1 MNKRVLFSAV
11 LAATIGAGEV
21 QAQKVTAPSLP
32 SPTELKLDGTDTVY
46 VYNVKANKWLINGN
60 AYNTQTSLDSVG
72 MQVAFVPNKK
82 SETFTLVN
90 NSSGSF
96 GRKIFANGFD
106 DNGGTSYV
114 DYNNQGAEKCNWFV
128 HKDGTNFQLQ
138 ADSTSLSDA
147 TGTRAGWNP
156 NDPNLDGKG
165 EAATSGIFRP
175 ALKLSDEGASE
186 YGITWQAFAR
196 EDAQKYFL
204 RVQMMPAINAA
215 IEEGYDV
222 SKSVTVY
229 NNANATL
236 AELQTALQYISD
248 VKRNKALET
257 ASADNPIDI
266 TEYMKNADCDATTG
280 WTRECVYDADGNVG
294 SGGHGTNWQAHSATY
309 STADGSFSTSKFIER
324 WINSGSNPDT
334 GNEAGTGHLS
344 DGSLSQKLT
353 NLPAGGYKL
362 SCYAMACNQA
372 KTDLKVDGISLY
384 AKQGDKVSSVKV
396 ATVPQVPEK
405 FEFLLS
411 VEEGQDLEVGFK
423 IDNTN
428 ANWIFVDEFNLTYYG
443 KDAKVMNL
451 MDVQNVAN
459 ELTDYMSGNNAFCPQ
474 YQTEAE
480 GLIQGALDLDANST
494 EGEIAAQKT
503 KLLAI
508 KATIEESLA
517 KYVSLGELITEC
529 QDFLAS
535 EGAEPTDAFSGLFYD
550 GGDYGNES
558 AEDLFSSYSFDNET
572 LDKYMAALKEALA
585 ESRKNSIA
593 PDSDVTWKL
602 TNPSFDNGSTGWTG
616 AKTVDSNYKNCE
628 SYQGTFDMYQVL
640 EDLPEGVYELSAQA
654 MSRMTWN
661 EATYTAHENGSEVI
675 NAELYAND
683 LSSKFASPFDAYT
696 SDKYDNEYPYTTANG
711 ETRYAPNSMKGFQGS
726 CAENE
731 NNYLVKVKVYVEK
744 GNSLR
749 VGVRETTRPSSAG
762 DWCIW
767 DNFKLKYVGNSGEAL
782 QFVAEPVLEKAKG
795 LYDSKMSA
803 DSLSALK
810 AAVTELEGNVTSANI
825 KALSAA
831 ITAAQTS
838 IAAYQPLSAAIENVK
853 SRYESNESTAKT
865 SDEAKAIY
873 SAALTAAENGY
884 NNGTVADAAISSEV
898 DKLNGAFTQYLVNDI
913 IKDASATNPVDVSK
927 AIVNNDFA
935 TMDGTGWT
943 AVTGSAG
950 FQAANAVEAA
960 EFYNQAFNYQQ
971 KVVGLPQGT
980 YYLKSKAF
988 YRNGNSATATVNDE
1002 SETLKYEVN
1011 NNAFLYYS
1019 NNADIT
1025 AEGAKVDSVA
1035 LKPISAAVVSE
1046 ADLENYV
1053 AMGSTDGLAAYG
1065 EGYIPNTMAT
1075 AQSFFN
1081 STQVGDNYVTDGLKI
1096 VYNGKD
1102 NFYVG
1107 AFKKVLESADWTII
1121 SNFTLEYLGITED
1134 TGVNNLVSD
1143 ADAVSTKIYTV
1154 NGMQVSKLQKG
1165 INIIETVMKD
1175 GSKKVK
1181 KVILK

>member
-32 SPTELKLDGTDTVY
+32 TPTELKLDGTDTVY

-96 GRKIFANGFD
+96 GRKIFAND
-106 DNGGTSYV
+106 LTTDGGNSYV

-128 HKDGTNFQLQ
+128 HKDGVNFQLQ

-156 NDPNLDGKG
+156 NDPNLDGQG
-165 EAATSGIFRP
+165 NAATSGIFRP

-236 AELQTALQYISD
+236 AELQAALQYISD
-248 VKRNKALET
+248 VKRNKALEG
-257 ASADNPIDI
+257 ASADNPVDI

-280 WTRECVYDADGNVG
+280 WTLDCVYDADGNVG

-309 STADGSFSTSKFIER
+309 STADGSFTTSKFIER

-372 KTDLKVDGISLY
+372 KSDLKVDGISLY

-443 KDAKVMNL
+443 SDAKVMNL
-451 MDVQNVAN
+451 MDMQSTA
-459 ELTDYMSGNNAFCPQ
+459 TDLEDFMSGNEAFCPT
-474 YQTEAE
+474 YLDEASDLIEEAKAMQTTASNE
-480 GLIQGALDLDANST
+480 
-494 EGEIAAQKT
+494 EIAKMKT

-508 KATIEESLA
+508 KASIEESLA
-517 KYVSLGELITEC
+517 KYVSLGELIDEC
-529 QDFLAS
+529 NDFLGS
-535 EGAEPTDAFSGLFYD
+535 GDVELTDEFNSLYYEGGDFGDEGAEEL
-550 GGDYGNES
+550 YGNYT
-558 AEDLFSSYSFDNET
+558 LDNET

-593 PDSDVTWKL
+593 AGSDVTWKL

-616 AKTVDSNYKNCE
+616 SKTVDSNYKNCE

-661 EATYTAHENGSEVI
+661 ADTYTAHENGSEVI
-675 NAELYAND
+675 TAELYAND

-696 SDKYDNEYPYTTANG
+696 TQKYDNEYEYSVGA

-726 CAENE
+726 CDENE
-731 NNYLVKVKVYVEK
+731 NNYLIKVKVYVEK

-749 VGVRETTRPSSAG
+749 VGVRETTRPSSSG

-767 DNFKLKYVGNSGEAL
+767 DNFKLKYVGNDAAAL
-782 QFVAEPVLEKAKG
+782 QFVADPVLEKAKG

-803 DSLSALK
+803 DSLSALQ
-810 AAVTELEGNVTSANI
+810 AAAKELDENVTSANI

-838 IAAYQPLSAAIENVK
+838 IAAYQPLSTAIENVK
-853 SRYESNESTAKT
+853 SRYDTNESTAKT

-873 SAALTAAENGY
+873 NAALTAAENGY
-884 NNGTVADAAISSEV
+884 NNGTIADAAISSEV

-913 IKDASATNPVDVSK
+913 IKDASESNPVDVSK

-988 YRNGNSATATVNDE
+988 YRNGNSTSATIDAD

-1019 NNADIT
+1019 DNADIT

-1046 ADLENYV
+1046 GNLEDYV
-1053 AMGSTDGLAAYG
+1053 AMGSTSGLVAYG
-1065 EGYIPNTMAT
+1065 DGYIPNTMAT

-1081 STQVGDNYVTDGLKI
+1081 SKQVGDNYVTDGLKI
-1096 VYNGKD
+1096 VYNGKG

-1107 AFKKVLESADWTII
+1107 AFKKVLENADWTII